1 MRSFYTDPL
10 GYTADICLMTNR
22 SSARVIVRSPEGST
36 IYTSVYPAWIDAVRS
51 LRFMLPRAINDMTRR
66 PIIDTLRDDV
76 RSFVACVMLCDDG
89 PAAPLTWEDAAY
101 NMSNWAA
108 DGVEYPADMTPE
120 LLAEVWNETLAE
132 GVRK

>member
-36 IYTSVYPAWIDAVRS
+36 IYTGLYQSWNEAVRS
-51 LRFMLPRAINDMTRR
+51 LRFMLPHAVNDLTRR

-76 RSFVACVMLCDDG
+76 RSFVACVMLCDNA
-89 PAAPLTWEDAAY
+89 PATPVTWEDAAY

-108 DGVEYPADMTPE
+108 EGVEYPADMTPE
-120 LLAEVWNETLAE
+120 LFAEVWNEKLAE
-132 GVRK
+132 EVRK